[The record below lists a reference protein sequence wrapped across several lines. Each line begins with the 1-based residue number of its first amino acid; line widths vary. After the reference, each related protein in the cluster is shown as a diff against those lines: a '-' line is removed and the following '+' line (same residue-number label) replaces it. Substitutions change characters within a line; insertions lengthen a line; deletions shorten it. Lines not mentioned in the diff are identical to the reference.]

1 MAADSNPDTIS
12 LLRASLARWD
22 EYLREIKEPDA
33 VFQEQRNKISDR
45 SKKRLEEFALNPPND
60 NISIL
65 QQALL
70 SDARE
75 IEKLELEHAATIA
88 RKQELQGETAEVV
101 AGRILEDLIDILG
114 LPVIQRLAPALLPPQ
129 EEQGATSKLV
139 AGSDGLSAPDRP
151 VAVVEEG
158 PTPSKRYNTRS
169 RRRLCQRTPAAANTP
184 AAESEGALK
193 RKRDTDV
200 DTDSARE
207 KKSTR
212 TTPRQSSTRQPTP
225 RQAPPSKEATYGSVG
240 SPSPP
245 SVTPNSLHHYS
256 NEGKGTIQ
264 KPGAT
269 PQSKGIRFGINGQ
282 AARIMVHWD
291 PVRGLWVCA
300 VHIPQGQAIPN
311 LDAMMRRSVVP
322 AFIRLISRRQ
332 VANRLE
338 HRGTASEDSQPSGGC
353 HTSPSSGEEPNKN
366 ISKARR
372 N

>member
-1 MAADSNPDTIS
+1 MADSNPDTIS

-22 EYLREIKEPDA
+22 QYLREIKEPDA

-101 AGRILEDLIDILG
+101 AGRILGDLIDILG

-158 PTPSKRYNTRS
+158 PTPSNRYNTRS
-169 RRRLCQRTPAAANTP
+169 RRRLCQRTPAASNTP
-184 AAESEGALK
+184 AAESEGAVSDQAVVFFFFFSISSHFILFYYMYIYIIISLVLFHSTLLFFPISSTIFNPCQ
-193 RKRDTDV
+193 RNFTN
-200 DTDSARE
+200 DSSAKEKEGHRCGHGQRQRE
-207 KKSTR
+207 KINEDDTETVKHKAADTKTSAALQR
-212 TTPRQSSTRQPTP
+212 SNLRQR
-225 RQAPPSKEATYGSVG
+225 R
-240 SPSPP
+240 
-245 SVTPNSLHHYS
+245 L
-256 NEGKGTIQ
+256 TI
-264 KPGAT
+264 AALCH
-269 PQSKGIRFGINGQ
+269 PQ
-282 AARIMVHWD
+282 
-291 PVRGLWVCA
+291 
-300 VHIPQGQAIPN
+300 
-311 LDAMMRRSVVP
+311 
-322 AFIRLISRRQ
+322 
-332 VANRLE
+332 
-338 HRGTASEDSQPSGGC
+338 
-353 HTSPSSGEEPNKN
+353 
-366 ISKARR
+366 
-372 N
+372 